1 MRRNF
6 VIALAFLT
14 IALTGGTCEFR
25 ATSNNAIASDP
36 RSGDSGEQRT
46 GLVVVVST
54 GGSDADGGDAT
65 IEPAVIETVLAT
77 SVLSLPSRT
86 SAASDDSSMPASLPG
101 QVPLRSAIQAN
112 SSPVANPIPEPNGF
126 WLFAA
131 GSIALSWYL
140 RGMRQ
145 SKSGYDES
153 SSASV
158 SVSSEAFSSG
168 SASSS
173 SAIQPP
179 PSAL

>member
-25 ATSNNAIASDP
+25 ATSNNSIASDP

-46 GLVVVVST
+46 GLVVVVSA
-54 GGSDADGGDAT
+54 GGSDAGGGDAT

-86 SAASDDSSMPASLPG
+86 PVASDDLSTLGSLPG
-101 QVPLRSAIQAN
+101 QVPLRSASQAS
-112 SSPVANPIPEPNGF
+112 SSPAANPIPEPNGF

-131 GSIALSWYL
+131 GSIALSWRL
-140 RGMRQ
+140 RGLRQ
-145 SKSGYDES
+145 SKSGCLQILPTE
-153 SSASV
+153 
-158 SVSSEAFSSG
+158 
-168 SASSS
+168 
-173 SAIQPP
+173 
-179 PSAL
+179 PS